1 MGLIMETEFRTKDL
15 YESAYLYSQGQE
27 LVRLEKDGHNYWFV
41 FADKEACSR
50 LSNEYWSG
58 KSSAKAYA
66 DAIRTL
72 KDRIFA
78 QGR

>member
-1 MGLIMETEFRTKDL
+1 MEKEFRTKDL
-15 YESAYLYSQGQE
+15 YESAFLYSQGQE
-27 LVRLEKDGHNYWFV
+27 LVRLEKDGNVFWFV
-41 FADKEACSR
+41 FTDRGVCSQ

-58 KSSAKAYA
+58 KSSAKIYA